1 MTVSLEGLTDA
12 LASPRLHSHRGLGEP
27 PFFILPYE
35 PSEAETIALIRARL
49 PQRLAERTLTA
60 LDVDLYDLSV
70 ALLKERGL
78 WDRVL
83 GIEPEVSKDE
93 LRELLQNVLDP
104 ETHLAPAIER
114 HMAEAEPFD
123 LLLLGGVG
131 EVFPFV
137 RSHSVLNNLPR
148 IIGEKPVLLFFP
160 GRFAQGTSGASLQ
173 LFGRVPNDRYYRA
186 TDIRGLIA

>member
-1 MTVSLEGLTDA
+1 MNVSLDRLTDF
-12 LASPRLHSHRGLGEP
+12 LAGPRLREHRGLGEP
-27 PFFILPYE
+27 LLFILPYAATE
-35 PSEAETIALIRARL
+35 NAGIAVIRAKL
-49 PQRLAERTLTA
+49 PQRLAERAMNA
-60 LDVDLYDLSV
+60 LDIDLYDLTV
-70 ALLKERGL
+70 AILRERGL
-78 WDRVL
+78 WDRML
-83 GIEPEVSKDE
+83 GIEAELSKDE
-93 LRELLQNVLDP
+93 LRELMQNVLDS
-104 ETHLAPAIER
+104 ETHLAPAIKAR
-114 HMAEAEPFD
+114 IAGAEPFD

-160 GRFAQGTSGASLQ
+160 GKFEQGASGASLK

>member
-1 MTVSLEGLTDA
+1 MNVSLDGLTEF
-12 LASPRLHSHRGLGEP
+12 LAGPRLREHRGLGEP
-27 PFFILPYE
+27 PFFILPYATGE
-35 PSEAETIALIRARL
+35 DAGITIVRAKL
-49 PQRLAERTLTA
+49 PQRLAERGINT
-60 LDVDLYDLSV
+60 LDVDLYDLTV
-70 ALLKERGL
+70 EMLRERGL

-93 LRELLQNVLDP
+93 LRELMQNVLDP
-104 ETHLAPAIER
+104 ETHLAPAIKAR
-114 HMAEAEPFD
+114 MADAEPFD

-148 IIGEKPVLLFFP
+148 IIGDKPVLLFFP
-160 GRFAQGTSGASLQ
+160 GEFAQGASGASLR